1 MGIVAGQSK
10 TTQEGFDRG
19 YREGADYALR
29 FGQTLGEM
37 MGLSKVTLEEGLG
50 KEVDELV
57 VEGNQLAEEA
67 AKGDS
72 MDAIDAWLQRCA
84 AITKQFQ
91 QRT

>member
-19 YREGADYALR
+19 YREGADYALW

-57 VEGNQLAEEA
+57 VEGNRGRQIGL
-67 AKGDS
+67 
-72 MDAIDAWLQRCA
+72 R
-84 AITKQFQ
+84 
-91 QRT
+91 RTMLMHGFNGVRL